1 MLKKSLRDD
10 VRLPDTTPLFGYAS
24 VYDLV
29 IALYLI
35 EIDTIIRY
43 IGAQT
48 GRAGYDWI
56 SRGRIPLVIAPG
68 RGSQQTV
75 WYFDN
80 ATGRILCP
88 RMNSEMDDYQG
99 ERE

>member
-1 MLKKSLRDD
+1 M
-10 VRLPDTTPLFGYAS
+10 V
-24 VYDLV
+24 
-29 IALYLI
+29 ALYLI
-35 EIDTIIRY
+35 EIDTIIKY

-48 GRAGYDWI
+48 GRAGHDWI

-88 RMNSEMDDYQG
+88 RINSEMDDYQG
-99 ERE
+99 ERGYKFKTFRIIRLYFDFYSK